1 MNRLNWSCRHSSRL
15 GVLMSTKCNERAKLE
30 GQANSVLEKLVRLTN
45 AQLEVF
51 QARNHAEFMRLDR
64 ELELTVGEK
73 ERTIGA
79 VRQHIQEHG
88 CDY

>member
-1 MNRLNWSCRHSSRL
+1 M
-15 GVLMSTKCNERAKLE
+15 
-30 GQANSVLEKLVRLTN
+30 
-45 AQLEVF
+45 
-51 QARNHAEFMRLDR
+51 DR

-88 CDY
+88 CEY

>member
-1 MNRLNWSCRHSSRL
+1 
-15 GVLMSTKCNERAKLE
+15 MSTKCDERAQLE

-51 QARNHAEFMRLDR
+51 QARNHAEFVRLDR

-79 VRQHIQEHG
+79 VRQHIKEHR

>member
-1 MNRLNWSCRHSSRL
+1 MPGERLEPSAFARRDT
-15 GVLMSTKCNERAKLE
+15 MITKCDERAKLE
-30 GQANSVLEKLVRLTN
+30 GQANSVLGKTREVDE

-51 QARNHAEFMRLDR
+51 QARNHKEFMRMDR

-79 VRQHIQEHG
+79 VRRHIQEHG
-88 CDY
+88 CEY

>member
-1 MNRLNWSCRHSSRL
+1 
-15 GVLMSTKCNERAKLE
+15 MSIKCDERAKLE

>member
-1 MNRLNWSCRHSSRL
+1 MMLNASIQGDRGR
-15 GVLMSTKCNERAKLE
+15 MSTRCDERAQLE
-30 GQANSVLEKLVRLTN
+30 RQANSVLEKLVRLTT

-51 QARNHAEFMRLDR
+51 QARDHTEFMRLDR

-79 VRQHIQEHG
+79 VRQHIKEHR
-88 CDY
+88 CEY

>member
-1 MNRLNWSCRHSSRL
+1 L
-15 GVLMSTKCNERAKLE
+15 KLI
-30 GQANSVLEKLVRLTN
+30 RLTN

-51 QARNHAEFMRLDR
+51 QARNQAEFMRLDR

-79 VRQHIQEHG
+79 VRQRIKEHR